1 VKKSI
6 IYENIYIYRV
16 VMNLLYSLKYKTRF
30 NDIVNL
36 IKKSDKKVLELCFGD
51 TIIAEECRKRN
62 IFWTGYDINEYF
74 IRNAKKK
81 GLNAILADISQIE
94 RFPRADI
101 CIISGSLYHFI
112 LEIDLLLRKM
122 LDASPKI
129 IISEPIENL
138 SSQKNI
144 IGAISKILTN
154 AGKGHE
160 NFRFDKNSII
170 EILNKYSDSHQ
181 FSYKIVSSKRDILIE
196 ISNDRN

>member
-1 VKKSI
+1 
-6 IYENIYIYRV
+6 
-16 VMNLLYSLKYKTRF
+16 MKTRRAM
-30 NDIVNL
+30 L
-36 IKKSDKKVLELCFGD
+36 SG
-51 TIIAEECRKRN
+51 TWYSGTSSGCRQE
-62 IFWTGYDINEYF
+62 IEYF
-74 IRNAKKK
+74 IKNAKKK

-94 RFPRADI
+94 RFPKADI

-112 LEIDLLLRKM
+112 HEINLLLRKM

-144 IGAISKILTN
+144 IGVISKILTN

-196 ISNDRN
+196 ISNDRNLY